1 MPIKEKLMKLR
12 LVLAAS
18 LCAALSFPIIVEAQ
32 GLVGGAE
39 EGAHEGHRAAGP
51 VGGVVGGV
59 IGAGVG
65 TVNGALGIRPHYH
78 RYHGR
83 RCYWRHGY
91 RHCY

>member
-1 MPIKEKLMKLR
+1 MKLR
-12 LVLAAS
+12 LMAAAG
-18 LCAALSFPIIVEAQ
+18 LIAALSFPIGAQAQ

-39 EGAHEGHRAAGP
+39 EGAHEGNRAAGP
-51 VGGVVGGV
+51 VGAVVGGA

-65 TVNGALGIRPHYH
+65 TVNGALGIRPGYH
-78 RYHGR
+78 RH

>member
-1 MPIKEKLMKLR
+1 MM
-12 LVLAAS
+12 AAS
-18 LCAALSFPIIVEAQ
+18 LVAALSCPVLAQAQ

-39 EGAHEGHRAAGP
+39 EGAHAGDRAAGP
-51 VGGVVGGV
+51 IGAVVGGA

-65 TVNGALGIRPHYH
+65 TVNGALGIRPAYYH
-78 RYHGR
+78 RH